1 MTTPA
6 AEWAAL
12 ADTLLQREALV
23 CRMAEGR
30 PPRDFAGLY
39 VGEEDLD
46 RILGSLP
53 GLDGPA
59 PDRVAA
65 VHAGLAAPVRDARQ
79 RFAGTSR
86 FAAVVRSARLG
97 VADAEVLALL
107 AAVEQ
112 SPARQRLVAYLQD
125 SVQLPRLTLATL
137 ARVFA
142 DAGHPAERTLA
153 PDAPMRRA
161 ALVDLAGTGPWS
173 TLAGAP
179 AARLIWHLR
188 DDSSLD
194 PDLPPGTIRRLRD
207 AEAPAGRRPGDA
219 EVPASRRPGEA
230 EAAGG
235 RRPGDAEVPGGR
247 RPGDAEVPGGR
258 RPGEAEAA
266 AGRRPGYSDAPA
278 DRLGGLEGLLLVNG
292 GDRESR
298 YRAVDTY
305 RPGAGQL
312 VCPPP
317 ATPAGWAAVVREAT
331 LGDLVVVLDLDGPL
345 SDAGRESILRADHL
359 VWVLSSR
366 GELPLESIPDTPW
379 TEIHLDAGDAD
390 ADDWRTLLGRP
401 PDPAYPLSRDQLRL
415 VAMAAAA
422 DGGDLAPAVRRLA
435 GGHLD
440 GVAVRVRPRRG
451 WGDLV
456 VPPDEGRQLRE
467 LAARHRGR
475 ETVYGRW
482 GFSAVP
488 SAGVV
493 ALFAG
498 PSGTGKTLAAE
509 VVAGELGLDLYKV
522 DLSAVVSKYI
532 GETEKNLERIF
543 SAAAAG
549 DLVLFFDEADALFG
563 KRSEV
568 SDAHDRYA
576 NIEVA
581 YLLQRLETYD
591 GMVILATN
599 LQRNIDPAF
608 LRRISVAVDFVAPE
622 EPQRRS
628 IWAHAFPSTAPLA
641 DLDLDFLARQFKIT
655 GGVISNA
662 ALGAAF
668 LAAAED
674 APITM
679 RHVVLSLK
687 REFQKLG
694 RLRTEKEFE
703 RYFDLVNRDADVAS
717 AR

>member
-1 MTTPA
+1 MVAPA
-6 AEWAAL
+6 EPWATL
-12 ADTLLQREALV
+12 ADTLLQREALI
-23 CRMAEGR
+23 CRLAEGR

-39 VGEEDLD
+39 VGEDEVERVLAT
-46 RILGSLP
+46 LP

-59 PDRVAA
+59 PDRAA
-65 VHAGLAAPVRDARQ
+65 RVRAGLAGQVTAAREAFTAAL
-79 RFAGTSR
+79 RGRSR
-86 FAAVVRSARLG
+86 FADVVRTAHLPR
-97 VADAEVLALL
+97 AEAEVFALL
-107 AAVEQ
+107 VAVEL
-112 SPARQRLVAYLQD
+112 SPARQRLVAYIQD

-137 ARVFA
+137 ARIFA
-142 DAGHPAERTLA
+142 EPDHAGDRALA
-153 PDAPMRRA
+153 PGSRLRRS
-161 ALVDLAGTGPWS
+161 ALVKLGGDGPWA
-173 TLAGAP
+173 TLTGEPAP
-179 AARLIWHLR
+179 RLVWHLR
-188 DDSSLD
+188 GDTSAD
-194 PDLPPGTIRRLRD
+194 PRL
-207 AEAPAGRRPGDA
+207 PAGAVVTSAVSPRRPG
-219 EVPASRRPGEA
+219 
-230 EAAGG
+230 
-235 RRPGDAEVPGGR
+235 
-247 RPGDAEVPGGR
+247 
-258 RPGEAEAA
+258 
-266 AGRRPGYSDAPA
+266 
-278 DRLGGLEGLLLVNG
+278 GLLLVHG

-298 YRAVDTY
+298 LRAVRAH
-305 RPGAGQL
+305 RPGAGTL
-312 VCPPP
+312 TCAPP
-317 ATPAGWAAVVREAT
+317 AAPDEWDAVVREAT
-331 LGDLVVVLDLDGPL
+331 IGNLVVVLELTEPL
-345 SDAGRESILRADHL
+345 TPAGRDAVTRAGHL
-359 VWVLSSR
+359 DWVLSSR
-366 GELPLESIPDTPW
+366 GEQPLESVPDRPW
-379 TEIHLDAGDAD
+379 REIRVEDGEAD
-390 ADDWRTLLGRP
+390 ADDWQQALGQA
-401 PDPAYPLSRDQLRL
+401 PDTAYRLSRDQLRL
-415 VAMAAAA
+415 VAAAAAA
-422 DGGDLAPAVRRLA
+422 DSGKVAPAVRRLA

-440 GVAVRVRPRRG
+440 GVAVRIRPRRG
-451 WGDLV
+451 WEDLIL
-456 VPPDEGRQLRE
+456 PTDEASQLRE

-482 GFSAVP
+482 RFSPVP
-488 SAGVV
+488 SVGVV

-509 VVAGELGLDLYKV
+509 VVAGDLGLDLYKV

-543 SAAAAG
+543 GAAAAG

-591 GMVILATN
+591 GLVVLATN

-622 EPQRRS
+622 EPERRA
-628 IWAHAFPSTAPLA
+628 IWARAFPPTAPVS

-674 APITM
+674 SPITM
-679 RHVVLSLK
+679 RHAVLSVK

-703 RYFDLVNRDADVAS
+703 RYFDLVNRGADAAP
-717 AR
+717 AG